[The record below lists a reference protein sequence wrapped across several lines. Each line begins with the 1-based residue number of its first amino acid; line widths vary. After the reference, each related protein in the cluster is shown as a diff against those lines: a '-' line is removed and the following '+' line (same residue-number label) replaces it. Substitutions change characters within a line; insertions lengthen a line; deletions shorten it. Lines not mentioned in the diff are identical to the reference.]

1 MLIRSQDKKKLTNF
15 EQLTD
20 LAVTKLKDGFGI
32 NAYYAFSVSDDYAS
46 MCMGEY
52 STREKAIKVLDMIEQ
67 AYCKSFE
74 EQKPNYFGHRYDLIF
89 HMPKDEEVEE

>member
-15 EQLTD
+15 EQVTD
-20 LAVTKLKDGFGI
+20 LFVTKLQNKFGI
-32 NAYYAFSVSDDYAS
+32 NAYYPFSIEDNYAK
-46 MCMGEY
+46 MLIGEY
-52 STREKAIKVLDMIEQ
+52 STEVKAIKVLDMIEQ

-74 EQKPNYFGHRYDLIF
+74 EQKQNYFGHKYDLIF

>member
-1 MLIRSQDKKKLTNF
+1 MLIRSQDKKNLTNF

-20 LAVTKLKDGFGI
+20 LAVMKLENGFRI
-32 NAYYAFSVSDDYAS
+32 NAYYAFSVGDDYAV
-46 MCMGEY
+46 MGIGEY
-52 STREKAIKVLDMIEQ
+52 STEEKALKVLDMIEQ

-74 EQKPNYFGHRYDLIF
+74 EQKQNYFGHRYDLIF